1 MGLTWIEYGSPQPAR
16 SCLHL
21 PQPQLRAAFDWAA
34 LLNGGQGFTTGFTH
48 EPGGSLTEDR
58 ARRSPIE
65 AIGDEQDDGR
75 SSGVLRRAR

>member
-34 LLNGGQGFTTGFTH
+34 LLNGGQGFTSFLGTQGRRVLSCRTTDGLVMPSDLAHALATFTTMK
-48 EPGGSLTEDR
+48 G
-58 ARRSPIE
+58 
-65 AIGDEQDDGR
+65 
-75 SSGVLRRAR
+75 